1 MNAGLRLPGR
11 SPPGHRI
18 RITLAL
24 AFFFTLLLF
33 GSCLWH
39 RVFPFRF
46 QSHLGRSRLLPSIFV
61 CSHAST
67 PRNAG
72 TVGGCAKAL
81 TVTLKGIRPTR
92 PAFFASPSEANAN
105 RRTSGEMEMKTKS
118 KKENH
123 MEPTK
128 KNLKKSQ
135 ARVEAPHQSVQSAKW
150 VADQIGGIPEYQA
163 KVANQILKVCAAFGG
178 RIVGVTL

>member
-1 MNAGLRLPGR
+1 MPFSLR
-11 SPPGHRI
+11 
-18 RITLAL
+18 
-24 AFFFTLLLF
+24 FFF
-33 GSCLWH
+33 SVPAC
-39 RVFPFRF
+39 
-46 QSHLGRSRLLPSIFV
+46 
-61 CSHAST
+61 
-67 PRNAG
+67 G
-72 TVGGCAKAL
+72 TVFFLFVFIPTSAGPACCRLFSFAHTLQPRATRGRWGGCAKAL

-105 RRTSGEMEMKTKS
+105 RRTSGEMETKTKS

-123 MEPTK
+123 MEPSK

-135 ARVEAPHQSVQSAKW
+135 ARVEAPLQSVQSAKW

-163 KVANQILKVCAAFGG
+163 KVVSQILKVCAAFGG